1 MDFPH
6 VYYLKSINPIVIL
19 KEADNETYEYLAK
32 IQQNDK
38 LIEYVKKLKLLSP
51 NLPMDIKQFEGQN
64 LNDLEMMKNEFLRLP
79 IDFTVDYILQEIG
92 LSKDFHIQIF
102 LLIYFNSFILNTL
115 RDLCHRVLSS
125 LLVKETL
132 SIRH

>member
-1 MDFPH
+1 
-6 VYYLKSINPIVIL
+6 
-19 KEADNETYEYLAK
+19 
-32 IQQNDK
+32 
-38 LIEYVKKLKLLSP
+38 
-51 NLPMDIKQFEGQN
+51 MDIKQFEGQN

-115 RDLCHRVLSS
+115 RDLYHRVLSS